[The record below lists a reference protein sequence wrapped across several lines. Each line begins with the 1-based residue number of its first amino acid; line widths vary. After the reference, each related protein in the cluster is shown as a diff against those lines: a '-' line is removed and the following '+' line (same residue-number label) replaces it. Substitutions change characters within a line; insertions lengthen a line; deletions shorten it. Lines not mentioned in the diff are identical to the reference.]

1 MAARKSSV
9 SMCLARRNFS
19 GQSMGADEMFS
30 ALTYEADGSTEKFR
44 LAKHIDTIL
53 SEMARTGFG
62 EVDRVVVLRIVLLAA
77 ELDPFRT
84 EWDQLAK
91 PTQQESAAKLP
102 QAIAEARPGLLG
114 CFRR

>member
-1 MAARKSSV
+1 
-9 SMCLARRNFS
+9 
-19 GQSMGADEMFS
+19 MFS
-30 ALTYEADGSTEKFR
+30 ALTYAADASPEKFR
-44 LAKHIDTIL
+44 LAKYIDTIL

-91 PTQQESAAKLP
+91 LP
-102 QAIAEARPGLLG
+102 QAIAEARHGLLG
-114 CFRR
+114 AIKFLRDEGIRNSRLLPSV